1 MRFVSLVIVL
11 LAGLVGAS
19 PAMAERVQG
28 SGSTFAYPII
38 SAWTKSFLEFRAGGS
53 DFVTDELGVDYEP
66 IGSLGGIMRLAQP
79 EIDFAASDA
88 PLSPEELTK
97 RDLAQF
103 PIVIGGLAAVVNLDG
118 VQSGKLKLS
127 GDAIARIYLGQIT
140 KWNDPAVAALNPEIS
155 LPDLPI
161 AVIHRADGS
170 GSTLTFT
177 RYLSAANPE
186 WKAGPGSDTLIKWP
200 TGTGAEG
207 TSGMLNAVQA
217 SEGAIG
223 YVEHGQAERLGL
235 TSAQLSNNSG
245 AFTAPS
251 PEIFAK
257 TAAEAEWDPA
267 HGFYLQLTDVK
278 AADAYPLTAATFV
291 LMHKNERS
299 TARTRRTL
307 FFLNYALERGGPD
320 AAALGYVALP
330 AALVEK
336 VKSYWHE
343 VLPGAAGL

>member
-170 GSTLTFT
+170 GSTLTWT
-177 RYLSAANPE
+177 SYLSAANPE
-186 WKAGPGSDTLIKWP
+186 WKAGPGSDTLIEWP
-200 TGTGAEG
+200 TGAGAEG

-217 SEGAIG
+217 SKGSIG
-223 YVEHGQAERLGL
+223 YVEYGQAARLGL
-235 TSAQLSNNSG
+235 SVAQLSNGSG
-245 AFTAPS
+245 AFIAPS

-257 TAAEAEWDPA
+257 TAAEADWDPTR
-267 HGFYLQLTDVK
+267 GFYLQLTDVK
-278 AADAYPLTAATFV
+278 TAGAYPLAAATFV

-320 AAALGYVALP
+320 AAALGYVPLP